1 MDRIGTTF
9 RDMFKKSENIGSLS
23 TRMFRM
29 FFAFTLLATLLFTL
43 IAVYYQTE
51 KAREDMKEKGHTL
64 SALLAQSSRIGVF
77 VENREQLMDP
87 VKGIMEHNE
96 VLLVTIHTADG
107 RELLRVARPGYSLP
121 GESAA
126 NQAAS
131 LAMKISERSG
141 DGFIEFT
148 DLVTIGGAS
157 GSEEALYF
165 GPADQASP
173 KKNIGVVR
181 LIFDTNSLY
190 SSSVTIIFRYLLIA
204 CGLLVCGAILIFY
217 VLDRSLRPLK
227 ELTSEVRMFG
237 QGLETEKVEI
247 RTKDEIGR
255 LAAAFNEMAE
265 NLRKRDQEAKELEL
279 RLRHAEKMEAVGTL
293 ARGIAHDFNNIL
305 TSIEGSLFAL
315 KKYVHA
321 VSAKDN
327 YIIHMGNAVARAKVL
342 IDGLLLFSRGQHP
355 RYLPVDLNALIGG
368 LEPEISAITGD
379 EVTNKFI
386 SGGAPVMILA
396 DPMQIGQ
403 LIMNLVVNAKDAMP
417 HGGIL
422 EIRTSVVTAD
432 GKPVR
437 EAIQREC
444 EHCALISVRDS
455 GEGMQD
461 DVKERIFEPFFTTK
475 DVGKGTGLG
484 LSIVYGIVREHK
496 GDIEVYSEKD
506 RGSEF
511 RVYLPLC
518 AGD

>member
-1 MDRIGTTF
+1 
-9 RDMFKKSENIGSLS
+9 
-23 TRMFRM
+23 
-29 FFAFTLLATLLFTL
+29 
-43 IAVYYQTE
+43 
-51 KAREDMKEKGHTL
+51 
-64 SALLAQSSRIGVF
+64 
-77 VENREQLMDP
+77 
-87 VKGIMEHNE
+87 MEHNE
-96 VLLVTIHTADG
+96 VLFVSIHAADG
-107 RELLRVARPGYSLP
+107 RELLRIARAGYLLP

-126 NQAAS
+126 KQAAS
-131 LAMKISERSG
+131 PAMKVAERSG
-141 DGFIEFT
+141 EGFIEFT
-148 DLVTIGGAS
+148 DLVTIGGS
-157 GSEEALYF
+157 QGSEEELYF
-165 GPADQASP
+165 GSADQASP

-181 LIFDTNSLY
+181 LIFDTSSLY
-190 SSSVTIIFRYLLIA
+190 SSSMIIIFRYLVIA
-204 CGLLVCGAILIFY
+204 CGLLICGAILIFY

-247 RTKDEIGR
+247 RTKDEIGK
-255 LAAAFNEMAE
+255 LATAFNEMAE
-265 NLRKRDQEAKELEL
+265 NLMKRDREAKELEL

-327 YIIHMGNAVARAKVL
+327 YVVHMGNAVARAKVL

-379 EVTNKFI
+379 DVTNEFI
-386 SGGAPVMILA
+386 SGGEPVMILA
-396 DPMQIGQ
+396 DPVQIGQ

-417 HGGIL
+417 HGGTL
-422 EIRTSVVTAD
+422 VIRTSIVTAE
-432 GKPVR
+432 GEAVR
-437 EAIQREC
+437 EAIQRKC
-444 EHCALISVRDS
+444 VNCALISVSDS

-496 GDIEVYSEKD
+496 GDIEVYSEKG

-511 RVYLPLC
+511 RIYLPLS
-518 AGD
+518 AGE